1 MPDRLAAHGVTAVWS
16 SDLLRARQT
25 AERIAEAHGLAVV
38 TDERLRDVALGSL
51 EGRSYDA
58 LVAEETPGDAH
69 VSEVRWDGAPDP
81 AGLSPPPASRAGSPE
96 R

>member
-1 MPDRLAAHGVTAVWS
+1 MADRLAAHGVTAVWS

-25 AERIAEAHGLAVV
+25 AERIADAHGLAVV

-58 LVAEETPGDAH
+58 LVAEETPADAH
-69 VSEVRWDGAPDP
+69 VSEVRWGGAPDP